1 MKIEFK
7 KQLALV
13 TGATRGIGKQIADDL
28 EFLGA
33 KVICTGTRQKEIN
46 ELKAQNN
53 PNRTWFCVDFADE
66 LSTQLFLQD
75 ISSIDNIDILINNAG
90 TNRIDYLEETREE
103 DWDFL
108 MQVNLKGPYLLMRQI
123 GKQMKTRGYGRIVN
137 ITSIWA
143 HGRMEKRSVYI
154 TTKFGLRG
162 LTKAAAHE
170 WAEHNV
176 LVNAVAP
183 GFTLTELSKGTLGE
197 SGIRKMSKKIP
208 MKRMAEPEEIS
219 RVVLFLASPLNTYMV
234 GQSVLV
240 DGGFI
245 NI

>member
-1 MKIEFK
+1 MNIEFHN
-7 KQLALV
+7 QMALV

-28 EFLGA
+28 ESLGA
-33 KVICTGTRQKEIN
+33 KLICTGTRQDEIHT
-46 ELKAQNN
+46 LKQQDN
-53 PNRTWFCVDFADE
+53 PNRTWFCVDFSDE
-66 LSTQLFLQD
+66 LSTQLFLQE

-90 TNRIDYLEETREE
+90 TNRIDYLEETKEE

-123 GKQMKTRGYGRIVN
+123 GKQMKARGYGRIIN

-183 GFTLTELSKGTLGE
+183 GFTATELSKGTLGE
-197 SGIRKMSKKIP
+197 KGMREMSEKIP
-208 MKRMAEPEEIS
+208 LKRMAEPDEIS
-219 RVVLFLASPLNTYMV
+219 RVVLFIASSLNTYMV

-240 DGGFI
+240 DGGFV
-245 NI
+245 NT